1 MRKLMTGV
9 DAEGRSCVVEE
20 TEVELAAVEGIPGFK
35 MAPLYRTEESP
46 PPARPAGLAEFVDV
60 QLAPGLVRWA
70 LIEHAPYGSHLEG
83 STTATLHHTDTLNLV
98 FVEQGSID
106 LLLQDGAHELELG
119 DYVVM
124 PGIDHAYR
132 AGPEGCRLVAIS
144 IGTPPPA

>member
-1 MRKLMTGV
+1 MTGV

>member
-1 MRKLMTGV
+1 M
-9 DAEGRSCVVEE
+9 
-20 TEVELAAVEGIPGFK
+20 P
-35 MAPLYRTEESP
+35 
-46 PPARPAGLAEFVDV
+46 
-60 QLAPGLVRWA
+60 
-70 LIEHAPYGSHLEG
+70 SHLEG

-106 LLLQDGAHELELG
+106 LLLQDGAHELEPG